1 MDSPYQQHIELYLQS
16 PLLHQTNIKKCDKMF
31 LIGNSYCSKSPL
43 KFHFTCV
50 DGSMFSNIGDRN
62 KHMQKA
68 HGVDNRNSVH
78 LLKYEKKTLK
88 LSQMYVNTFPT
99 SIII

>member
-1 MDSPYQQHIELYLQS
+1 
-16 PLLHQTNIKKCDKMF
+16 
-31 LIGNSYCSKSPL
+31 
-43 KFHFTCV
+43 
-50 DGSMFSNIGDRN
+50 MFSNIGNRN

-99 SIII
+99 NIMYN